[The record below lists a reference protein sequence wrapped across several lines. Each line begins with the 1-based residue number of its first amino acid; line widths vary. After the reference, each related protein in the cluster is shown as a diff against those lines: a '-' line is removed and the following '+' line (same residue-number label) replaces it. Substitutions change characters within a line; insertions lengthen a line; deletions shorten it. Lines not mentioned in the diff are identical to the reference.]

1 MRAYFVSDIH
11 LSEQSNKLTSAFL
24 DLLSDCKN
32 KCSHFFIL
40 GDLFEVW
47 IGDDFESKFVN
58 KIKSELFSFTTNG
71 PKTYIMHGN
80 RDFLIGEKFSKDTG
94 IEIIP
99 DPFEFS
105 LNDKKVLLS
114 HGDALCVDDIDYIN
128 FRNQVRDSKWQ
139 EDFLSKSIEERE
151 NIAIKLRDDSK
162 VASHNKSIEI
172 TNVNESAVK
181 EMINTYSPDVFIHGH
196 THRPN
201 IHDNETVKRIVLGDW
216 GDLGWYLTMDESG
229 YNLNKFQI

>member
-11 LSEQSNKLTSAFL
+11 LSEQSNNLTSAFL
-24 DLLSDCKN
+24 GLLSDCKN

-47 IGDDFESKFVN
+47 IGDDFESEFTN
-58 KIKSELFSFTTNG
+58 KIKSELLSFTTNG
-71 PKTYIMHGN
+71 PQAFIMHGN

-94 IEIIP
+94 IKIIP
-99 DPFEFS
+99 DPFEF
-105 LNDKKVLLS
+105 NFYDKKVLLS
-114 HGDALCVDDIDYIN
+114 HGDALCIDDVDYIN

-139 EDFLSKSIEERE
+139 EDFLSKPIEERE

-162 VASHNKSIEI
+162 VASQKKSIEI
-172 TNVNESAVK
+172 TNVNEFAVK
-181 EMINTYSPDVFIHGH
+181 EIVNAYSPDIFIHGH

-201 IHDNETVKRIVLGDW
+201 IHDDETIKRIVLGDW